1 MEALTYGMGDAGV
14 AERFGG
20 VWGDLPRGPKTR
32 ILAIGG
38 SLKNSQDD
46 VMSAFFADYE
56 RSFADLTAMYWIAMW
71 PILAALMELF

>member
-1 MEALTYGMGDAGV
+1 MNVLTHVIGGGGV
-14 AERFGG
+14 AEPFGG

-46 VMSAFFADYE
+46 VMSAFF
-56 RSFADLTAMYWIAMW
+56 
-71 PILAALMELF
+71 

>member
-1 MEALTYGMGDAGV
+1 MNVLTHVIGGGGV
-14 AERFGG
+14 AEPFGG

-46 VMSAFFADYE
+46 VMSAFFLMI
-56 RSFADLTAMYWIAMW
+56 SKDLSQI
-71 PILAALMELF
+71 